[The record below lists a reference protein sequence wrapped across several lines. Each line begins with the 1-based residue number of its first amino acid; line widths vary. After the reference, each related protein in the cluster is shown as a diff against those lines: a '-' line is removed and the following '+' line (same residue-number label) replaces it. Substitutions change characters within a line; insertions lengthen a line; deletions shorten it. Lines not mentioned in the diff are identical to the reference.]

1 MGRAAKRA
9 RKKQGRRDRI
19 AAETKA
25 AEQRRRRNLNIVLG
39 VIVVAALAFLGIHQL
54 TKKSTTKVVAGSTP
68 TPTASTA
75 ASPASS
81 PSAAT
86 SPSAAASS
94 AATTTA
100 GSCPSAAKP
109 VQGSHATQ
117 PSPPAMT
124 ISKTTTYTAAFS
136 TTCGDFV
143 MTLDARDSPNTVNSF
158 VYLAKKGFFNGLDFH
173 RISHTANVI
182 QGGDPKGDG
191 SGGPGYT
198 VVDPVPSS
206 LNSGTYGSGLVAMA
220 KTSADPNGTAGSQFF
235 IVPPGVS
242 SDIGPD
248 YALLGNVTSGLD
260 VVGKIFADIPSGQQG
275 YDGAPA
281 VPVYIDTVTV
291 TP

>member
-1 MGRAAKRA
+1 MGKAAKRA

-25 AEQRRRRNLNIVLG
+25 AEQRRKRNLNIVLG
-39 VIVVAALAFLGIHQL
+39 VIVVAAVAFLAIHQL
-54 TKKSTTKVVAGSTP
+54 TKKSTTTVSTSGSP
-68 TPTASTA
+68 TPA
-75 ASPASS
+75 ATPSPLSS
-81 PSAAT
+81 PST
-86 SPSAAASS
+86 AASS

-100 GSCPSAAKP
+100 ASCPSAPKP
-109 VQGSHATQ
+109 AQGNHATQ
-117 PSPPAMT
+117 ASPPPMT

-143 MTLDARDSPNTVNSF
+143 MTLDAKESPNTVNSF

-182 QGGDPKGDG
+182 QGGDPNGDG

-220 KTSADPNGTAGSQFF
+220 KTGSDPNGTAGSQFF

-260 VVGKIFADIPSGQQG
+260 VVGKIFADIPSGQAS

-281 VPVYIDTVTV
+281 VPVYITTVTV